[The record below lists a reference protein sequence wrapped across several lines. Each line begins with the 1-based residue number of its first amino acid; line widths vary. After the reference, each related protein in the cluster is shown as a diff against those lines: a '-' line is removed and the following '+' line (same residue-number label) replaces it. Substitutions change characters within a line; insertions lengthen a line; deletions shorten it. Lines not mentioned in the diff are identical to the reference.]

1 MSYTV
6 KFQTESKY
14 KSISYGS
21 NSIYNSACGPASL
34 CNALKALGIADVS
47 IPTMCKLAVSC
58 GARVDGGTVMATLLR
73 AAATKYHFTYCTTS
87 KNAELLAHLNAG
99 GVAILHNGS
108 SYKLFSNSGHFVTAV
123 AASGNTITVLDSYWY
138 NGKYTAS
145 SIRRNYISVAQKGV
159 VKTSLTQCGKATIDR
174 SPSYYLIS
182 REVIKENPTDTEK
195 ENDDMTYYKNLTDI
209 PIYYKTAIQKLVNAG
224 AMKGTGNGELNVSE
238 DLCQMATVLNN
249 AGILDLTT
257 PVVYKTIDD
266 VPDYYRAA
274 VQKMIDRGAI
284 SGTGGGVLNLTEDI
298 CRSLTILDNA
308 GLLEVCTCGSAT
320 MSKEVGS
327 VC

>member
-34 CNALKALGIADVS
+34 CNALKALGLADVS

-73 AAATKYHFTYCTTS
+73 ETARKYHFTYSTTS
-87 KNAELLAHLNAG
+87 SNAELLAHLKAG
-99 GVAILHNGS
+99 GVAVLHNGS
-108 SYKLFSNSGHFVTAV
+108 RYKLFSNSGHFVAAV
-123 AASGNTITVLDSYWY
+123 DASGNTITVLDSYWY

-145 SIRRNYISVAQKGV
+145 SIRRNYISVVQKGV

-182 REVIKENPTDTEK
+182 REVITDKNTGK
-195 ENDDMTYYKNLTDI
+195 DVDDMTETEVRTLIDKVAEEKAKKAVSSWAKDAFAAAADAGVLDGTSPQAPLTRE
-209 PIYYKTAIQKLVNAG
+209 QF
-224 AMKGTGNGELNVSE
+224 
-238 DLCQMATVLNN
+238 ATVLTRLHFCGEDTTPSSWAADAFQAATD
-249 AGILDLTT
+249 AGILDGTNPHGYVTREMLAQ
-257 PVVYKTIDD
+257 VLQNCSLI
-266 VPDYYRAA
+266 
-274 VQKMIDRGAI
+274 
-284 SGTGGGVLNLTEDI
+284 GTGGSTVKN
-298 CRSLTILDNA
+298 
-308 GLLEVCTCGSAT
+308 
-320 MSKEVGS
+320 KEVG
-327 VC
+327 